1 MSQARLKTACSFE
14 YVCIYKRNGPKSLTA
29 RTKKDK
35 ALWVIPKNQILL
47 CDLFVSKESKKE
59 KKARLDCRIP
69 HSTCSITK
77 KLKKKK
83 ERIPNGGVVS
93 YLVVLHN
100 EKRQAC
106 FTNKLE

>member
-59 KKARLDCRIP
+59 KKSAARLP
-69 HSTCSITK
+69 YTAFYLLNNK
-77 KLKKKK
+77 KIEKKKK
-83 ERIPNGGVVS
+83 GSQTGG
-93 YLVVLHN
+93 
-100 EKRQAC
+100 
-106 FTNKLE
+106 